1 MESLKA
7 FNAKRIAISKESIYA
22 PLSWEYY
29 LFGLII
35 LVLHVLCI
43 VFEVPKLNETI
54 YTYVPSNGSE
64 EWKMEQ
70 KRKDEENTKNKKN
83 YTISII
89 AISSIMIFLILVG
102 AVNAKFFH
110 SNSSGV
116 VYGVLVFIGIVCLI
130 IIGGLAY
137 HKFNTYPNQKKL

>member
-7 FNAKRIAISKESIYA
+7 LNAKRIAISKESSTL

-54 YTYVPSNGSE
+54 NTHISSNASE
-64 EWKMEQ
+64 EWKMKQ
-70 KRKDEENTKNKKN
+70 KQKDEENTKNKKD

-89 AISSIMIFLILVG
+89 AISSIMIFLILIG

-110 SNSSGV
+110 SNSSGI
-116 VYGVLVFIGIVCLI
+116 VYGVIVFIGIVGLI
-130 IIGGLAY
+130 IIGGLSF
-137 HKFNTYPNQKKL
+137 HKFNTFPNQTKL

>member
-7 FNAKRIAISKESIYA
+7 LNAKRIAISKESTHA
-22 PLSWEYY
+22 PLSWKFY

-54 YTYVPSNGSE
+54 YTYIPSNASE
-64 EWKMEQ
+64 EWKMKQ
-70 KRKDEENTKNKKN
+70 KRKDEENTKNKKD

-89 AISSIMIFLILVG
+89 AISSIMIFLILIG

-116 VYGVLVFIGIVCLI
+116 VYGVIVFIGIVGLI
-130 IIGGLAY
+130 IIGGLAF
-137 HKFNTYPNQKKL
+137 HKFKTYSNQTEL

>member
-7 FNAKRIAISKESIYA
+7 LNAKRIAISKESNHA
-22 PLSWEYY
+22 PLSWEFY

-54 YTYVPSNGSE
+54 YTHLPSNTSE
-64 EWKMEQ
+64 EWKMKQ
-70 KRKDEENTKNKKN
+70 KRKDEENTKNKKD

-89 AISSIMIFLILVG
+89 AISSIMIFLILIA

-116 VYGVLVFIGIVCLI
+116 VYGVIVFIGIVGLI
-130 IIGGLAY
+130 IIGGLSF
-137 HKFNTYPNQKKL
+137 HKFNTFSNQMGL